1 MNVGPRSCTA
11 LLLGAALLGCV
22 FAVPPKSASRVT
34 YYVSPAGS
42 DANAGTTSAPFR
54 TIQKA
59 ATLVNPGDVVVVGD
73 GIYTDHD
80 ADGAVL
86 RIRRGGTSIAP
97 VTFRAATRWMAK
109 LDGQNGVTA
118 NGIDFDNR
126 VGHVRIEGFEIFGF
140 ANVGDSATGRGSS
153 SGVDLYDGGHD
164 VQIVGNHIHD
174 IGRVCTRSTNTNGQV
189 GIFVQQA
196 NVTIEGNLIHDI
208 GRFFP
213 GDSGCTYARGFG
225 GYETLD
231 HGVYLNGGTNG
242 ADGAVVR
249 NNIFHTMRH
258 GWAIQLYNGSL
269 ADVRIVSNTFAFGN
283 ARRSFTH
290 IVLDAE
296 ISNGVIANNIFYDPE
311 GGRTIDASDF
321 SGTIAVASNLTSGS
335 TMTTALFTP
344 RGMTLVENRTST
356 DPLFVN
362 APRDFHLR
370 TGSPAIDKARP
381 QPDVAVDFDGTP
393 RPRGIRADIGAYER

>member
-1 MNVGPRSCTA
+1 MGRRSYAA
-11 LLLGAALLGCV
+11 LLLGAVLLGCA
-22 FAVPPKSASRVT
+22 FAVPPSNAAGVT
-34 YYVSPAGS
+34 YHVSPAGS
-42 DANAGTTSAPFR
+42 DANAGTASAPFR

-59 ATLVNPGDVVVVGD
+59 ATHVNPGDVVIVGD
-73 GIYTDHD
+73 GVYTDHD
-80 ADGAVL
+80 GDGAVVK
-86 RIRRGGTSIAP
+86 IKRGGTAADP
-97 VTFRAATRWMAK
+97 VIFRAATRWMAK
-109 LDGQNGVTA
+109 LDGQNGTTA

-126 VGHVRIEGFEIFGF
+126 VGYVRIEGFEISGF

-164 VQIVGNHIHD
+164 VQIVGNHIHH

-189 GIFVQQA
+189 GIFVQQP

-213 GDSGCTYARGFG
+213 GDDGCTYARGFG

-258 GWAIQLYNGSL
+258 GWAIQFYNGSL
-269 ADVRIVSNTFAFGN
+269 ADVQVVNNTFAFGN

-290 IVLDAE
+290 IVLDGE
-296 ISNGVIANNIFYDPE
+296 ITTSVIANNIFHDPE

-321 SGTIAVASNLTSGS
+321 SGTITLANNLTSGS
-335 TMTTALFTP
+335 AMTTAFFAS
-344 RGMTLVENRTST
+344 RGMTLVGNRTAV
-356 DPLFVN
+356 DPMFVS

-370 TGSPAIDKARP
+370 AGSPAIDAAGP
-381 QPDVAVDFDGTP
+381 QLGVTVDFDGNP